1 MENLSCHS
9 GKILTY
15 LSICLFYLFSL
26 FAGSGVAA
34 RTPRRE
40 QAEGETSLR
49 PKLLFWKLFLTSVAA
64 MTNSMTPPDKCWR
77 IGINRGGYKE
87 SIKIRKTA
95 GTFGRAFSPCE
106 WIFWNVSLFS
116 ISIERK
122 PSKIAHLMAFYTMR
136 HSGKCL
142 MFCLYIFYIKLII
155 IKLKL
160 ARFPAP

>member
-49 PKLLFWKLFLTSVAA
+49 QNLFLK
-64 MTNSMTPPDKCWR
+64 NSFLFHLFYPLQFVQPFGQV
-77 IGINRGGYKE
+77 IGFCEIVYDVKFTKLAIWVE
-87 SIKIRKTA
+87 SHGEALVGEI
-95 GTFGRAFSPCE
+95 
-106 WIFWNVSLFS
+106 
-116 ISIERK
+116 K
-122 PSKIAHLMAFYTMR
+122 PSSVSEQVLYPMNPLITR
-136 HSGKCL
+136 PSGDVS
-142 MFCLYIFYIKLII
+142 YGVVKL
-155 IKLKL
+155 
-160 ARFPAP
+160 